1 MSQAQ
6 EPLKHRTLLLAPA
19 GVATINI
26 DGTTVHSGLG
36 IDIEFFG
43 CINQIPFAD
52 LPVLVWGDLYQ
63 FPHLLYQ

>member
-6 EPLKHRTLLLAPA
+6 EPLKHRTLLLASA

-36 IDIEFFG
+36 IDISNFL
-43 CINQIPFAD
+43 A
-52 LPVLVWGDLYQ
+52 V
-63 FPHLLYQ
+63 